1 MTEIFKK
8 DPNGAIAAF
17 ERMMRKQ
24 ISMPAMLMDD
34 QTSKS
39 NIFIDFSAITQK
51 IGVYTTGLCGY
62 HRPPCEILEN

>member
-1 MTEIFKK
+1 
-8 DPNGAIAAF
+8 
-17 ERMMRKQ
+17 MMRKQ